1 LIEDRRLKT
10 EERHFRLP
18 SSVFSLQQMKIA
30 VIKYNSGNVQS
41 VLYALERLGANAELT
56 DDPEVI
62 RAADKVIFPGQGE
75 ASTAMNYLKERKL
88 DKLISEIKQPF
99 LGVCLG
105 LQLLCEHS
113 EENDTDCL
121 GIFPVKVKRFNPE
134 NSQEFKVPHV
144 GWNELENLADNPLLK
159 DLSTNPFVYYVHS
172 FYAELSEFTIAQT
185 HYIHGFSALL
195 HKDNYYAIQAHPE
208 KSGLVGEK
216 MLANFLSL

>member
-1 LIEDRRLKT
+1 
-10 EERHFRLP
+10 
-18 SSVFSLQQMKIA
+18 MKIA

-41 VLYALERLGANAELT
+41 VLYALQRLGANAELT

-75 ASTAMNYLKERKL
+75 ASTAMRYLKERKL
-88 DKLISEIKQPF
+88 DQVISDIKQPF

-113 EENDTDCL
+113 EENDTECL
-121 GIFPVKVKRFNPE
+121 GIFPVKVKRFVPE

-144 GWNELENLADNPLLK
+144 GWNELENLADNLLLK
-159 DLSTNPFVYYVHS
+159 DLPANPFVYYVHS
-172 FYAELSEFTIAQT
+172 FYAELSDLTIAQT
-185 HYIHGFSALL
+185 HYIHDFSAML
-195 HKDNYYAIQAHPE
+195 HRDNYYAIQAHPE

-216 MLANFLSL
+216 LLANFLSL

>member
-1 LIEDRRLKT
+1 MTDVRCW
-10 EERHFRLP
+10 
-18 SSVFSLQQMKIA
+18 VFTSDIGHLTPDNKMKIA

-75 ASTAMNYLKERKL
+75 ASTAMKYLKERKL
-88 DKLISEIKQPF
+88 DQLIADIKQPF

-113 EENDTDCL
+113 EENDTECL
-121 GIFPVKVKRFNPE
+121 GIFPVRVKRFLPE

-144 GWNELENLADNPLLK
+144 GWNELENLTDTPLLK
-159 DLSTNPFVYYVHS
+159 DLPANPFVYYVHS

-185 HYIHGFSALL
+185 HYIHDFSGIL
-195 HKDNYYAIQAHPE
+195 HRDNYYAMQAHPE

-216 MLANFLSL
+216 ILENFLSL